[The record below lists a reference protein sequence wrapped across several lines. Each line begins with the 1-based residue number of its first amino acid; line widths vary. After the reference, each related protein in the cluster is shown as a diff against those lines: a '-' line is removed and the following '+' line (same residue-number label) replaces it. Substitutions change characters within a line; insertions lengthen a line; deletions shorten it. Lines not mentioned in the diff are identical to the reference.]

1 MDAKTAKSIQDAVL
15 KWALTE
21 DAIRSVT
28 LIGSWARMEAGPDS
42 DIDLI
47 ILCRAPSRFRR
58 QTAWLAE
65 IGWTGWS
72 FELIDASD
80 EDYGNVWSKRVTLAP
95 DMEVE
100 IGFALTDWA
109 RIDPVDPGT
118 RQVVAGGCQPLLDR
132 DGDMCALLEAL
143 RSR

>member
-1 MDAKTAKSIQDAVL
+1 MDATTAKSIQDAVL
-15 KWALTE
+15 NWALTE
-21 DAIRSVT
+21 DAIRSVA

-47 ILCRAPSRFRR
+47 ILCRDPSQFRR

-65 IGWTGWS
+65 IGWAGRG
-72 FELIDASD
+72 FEPIGARD
-80 EDYGNVWSKRVTLAP
+80 EDYGDVWSKRVTLAP
-95 DMEVE
+95 DIEVE

-132 DGDMCALLEAL
+132 DGDMRALLEAL
-143 RSR
+143 RVR